1 VSERERVLLYHTMMA
16 STKWW
21 FLKNNQNVFI
31 VKEFHII
38 SMRTLIALSFV
49 RENHNQQQQQEKGG
63 AKDDQ
68 QKISITDRLS

>member
-1 VSERERVLLYHTMMA
+1 MMA

-21 FLKNNQNVFI
+21 FRKNNQNVFI

-49 RENHNQQQQQEKGG
+49 RDIFTKNHNQQQQQEKGG